1 MVWGYSY
8 FRKSTNQYHTIKL
21 EWRKTY
27 CTLVQYCTNQELS
40 SDSFRTVQLSLHFT
54 HMLVL
59 YQFVIAYQY
68 SRPSLRNITDAEY
81 ARSISDSAHIPTVH
95 SGTEPGPHGFGL
107 GFCASA
113 LMILY
118 ILVLEVCHMTDK
130 KCMIS
135 VTETIRDTVA
145 HKKKTSLSVHIM

>member
-1 MVWGYSY
+1 M
-8 FRKSTNQYHTIKL
+8 
-21 EWRKTY
+21 EKTY

-68 SRPSLRNITDAEY
+68 SRPSLRNLTDADY
-81 ARSISDSAHIPTVH
+81 ARSISGSAHIPTVH

-107 GFCASA
+107 GFCAAA

-118 ILVLEVCHMTDK
+118 VLVLVVCHMTDNM
-130 KCMIS
+130 CMIS

-145 HKKKTSLSVHIM
+145 YKKIDFFKCTHTVIAIFDLIAR

>member
-1 MVWGYSY
+1 
-8 FRKSTNQYHTIKL
+8 
-21 EWRKTY
+21 
-27 CTLVQYCTNQELS
+27 
-40 SDSFRTVQLSLHFT
+40 
-54 HMLVL
+54 MLVL

-81 ARSISDSAHIPTVH
+81 ARSISDSTHIPTAH

-107 GFCASA
+107 GFCAAA

-118 ILVLEVCHMTDK
+118 VLVLVVCHMTDN

-145 HKKKTSLSVHIM
+145 YKKIDFFKRTPSGGFRGGMGGMHPPHQPKLNESGRKIALNFGEDLFFFFLFLETT

>member
-1 MVWGYSY
+1 MPNT
-8 FRKSTNQYHTIKL
+8 RD
-21 EWRKTY
+21 R
-27 CTLVQYCTNQELS
+27 
-40 SDSFRTVQLSLHFT
+40 FRTVHT
-54 HMLVL
+54 
-59 YQFVIAYQY
+59 Y
-68 SRPSLRNITDAEY
+68 
-81 ARSISDSAHIPTVH
+81 IPTVH

-118 ILVLEVCHMTDK
+118 VLVLVVCHMTDN

-145 HKKKTSLSVHIM
+145 YKKIDCNSNFRFDCAITISDNKCRNKLYVLH

>member
-1 MVWGYSY
+1 MHIQSWLWFWIALSFICFKLNVVWGYSY
-8 FRKSTNQYHTIKL
+8 FRKSTNQYHKIKL
-21 EWRKTY
+21 EWRKHTVHWY
-27 CTLVQYCTNQELS
+27 STAQIKSWVVIVSVQFNL
-40 SDSFRTVQLSLHFT
+40 LSLHFT

-107 GFCASA
+107 GFCAAA

-118 ILVLEVCHMTDK
+118 VLVLV
-130 KCMIS
+130 
-135 VTETIRDTVA
+135 R
-145 HKKKTSLSVHIM
+145 

>member
-1 MVWGYSY
+1 M
-8 FRKSTNQYHTIKL
+8 
-21 EWRKTY
+21 EKTY
-27 CTLVQYCTNQELS
+27 CTLVQYCANQELS
-40 SDSFRTVQLSLHFT
+40 SDSFRTVQLSLHFA

-68 SRPSLRNITDAEY
+68 SRPSLRNIIDAEY

-95 SGTEPGPHGFGL
+95 CGTEPGPHGFGL
-107 GFCASA
+107 GFRAAA

-118 ILVLEVCHMTDK
+118 VLVPVVCHMTDN

-145 HKKKTSLSVHIM
+145 YKKIDFFKRTQTVIAIFDLIAR

>member
-1 MVWGYSY
+1 MWFGVIATLENQ
-8 FRKSTNQYHTIKL
+8 RTSTIQSNWSGENILYG
-21 EWRKTY
+21 
-27 CTLVQYCTNQELS
+27 TLVQYCTNQELS

-59 YQFVIAYQY
+59 YQFVIAYQF

-107 GFCASA
+107 GFCAAA
-113 LMILY
+113 LMILHV
-118 ILVLEVCHMTDK
+118 LVL
-130 KCMIS
+130 
-135 VTETIRDTVA
+135 
-145 HKKKTSLSVHIM
+145 

>member
-1 MVWGYSY
+1 MWFGVIATLENQ
-8 FRKSTNQYHTIKL
+8 RTSTIQSNWSGKNILYTG
-21 EWRKTY
+21 T
-27 CTLVQYCTNQELS
+27 VGYCTNQELS

-81 ARSISDSAHIPTVH
+81 AKSISDSAHIPTVH

-107 GFCASA
+107 GFCAAA

-118 ILVLEVCHMTDK
+118 VLVL
-130 KCMIS
+130 
-135 VTETIRDTVA
+135 VA
-145 HKKKTSLSVHIM
+145 

>member
-1 MVWGYSY
+1 
-8 FRKSTNQYHTIKL
+8 
-21 EWRKTY
+21 
-27 CTLVQYCTNQELS
+27 
-40 SDSFRTVQLSLHFT
+40 
-54 HMLVL
+54 MLVL

-81 ARSISDSAHIPTVH
+81 ARSISDSAHISTEH

-107 GFCASA
+107 GFCAAA

-118 ILVLEVCHMTDK
+118 VLVLVVCRMTDN

-135 VTETIRDTVA
+135 VSETIRDTVA
-145 HKKKTSLSVHIM
+145 YKKIDFFKRTHTVIAIFNLIAW

>member
-1 MVWGYSY
+1 MWFGVIATLENQ
-8 FRKSTNQYHTIKL
+8 RTSTIQSNWSGENIQ
-21 EWRKTY
+21 Y

-81 ARSISDSAHIPTVH
+81 ARSISDSAHILTVH

-107 GFCASA
+107 GFCAAA

-118 ILVLEVCHMTDK
+118 VLVLV
-130 KCMIS
+130 
-135 VTETIRDTVA
+135 R
-145 HKKKTSLSVHIM
+145 

>member
-1 MVWGYSY
+1 MWFGVIATLENQ
-8 FRKSTNQYHTIKL
+8 RTSTIQSNWSGENILYG
-21 EWRKTY
+21 
-27 CTLVQYCTNQELS
+27 TLVQYCTNQELS

-95 SGTEPGPHGFGL
+95 SGTELGPHGFGL
-107 GFCASA
+107 GFCAA
-113 LMILY
+113 AFMILHV
-118 ILVLEVCHMTDK
+118 LVL
-130 KCMIS
+130 
-135 VTETIRDTVA
+135 
-145 HKKKTSLSVHIM
+145 